1 MAEEVTAWLH
11 IHECVVN
18 SGILFRIWRSK
29 FLFGYKTVGS
39 RIIMKN
45 CLMMPNI
52 GIWEMR
58 ITVPYEKIADGL

>member
-1 MAEEVTAWLH
+1 MYKPRSPGMNPIVAEEVTAWLH

-39 RIIMKN
+39 RNK
-45 CLMMPNI
+45 
-52 GIWEMR
+52 
-58 ITVPYEKIADGL
+58 